1 MRTVRRLLAL
11 GLVLLIGALLTAVF
25 IFIYGA
31 LSPKNSDGGSLLLAN
46 APFPTPVSVEDIPL
60 GLYLQQHL
68 SELTSPASS
77 DKSPVNFQVAPGELP
92 TDVATHLQEQGL
104 ITSSDLFVNLVKY
117 LHVGEKIQAGEYVLN
132 RAMTMGEIAESLQ
145 HGRAKMVTVTIRPGW
160 RAEEIADYLGT
171 LGLAKFN
178 KDQFLQAVKN
188 GNYDYAFLRDR
199 PKGSSTSIEGYLFP
213 ESYNVPFDIEPD
225 ALITL
230 MLDTYNQRVTDTMRQ
245 QAAASQRT
253 LQDVMTL
260 ASIIEREAVVP
271 DERPVIASVYL
282 NRLKKK
288 MPLQADPTVQ
298 YAMGYQTATQQWWKS
313 PVTLDEYQAVDS
325 PYNTYIHSGMP
336 PGPICNPS
344 LASIVAALQPA
355 QTEYLY
361 FFAKGDGSHV
371 FAKTYEEHQQNVQKY
386 GGK

>member
-1 MRTVRRLLAL
+1 MRTVRRLLAAA
-11 GLVLLIGALLTAVF
+11 LVLLIGAALTAVF
-25 IFIYGA
+25 VLIYGA
-31 LSPKNSDGGSLLLAN
+31 LAPKNAGSPSLLQAN

-68 SELTSPASS
+68 SELTTPASK
-77 DKSPVNFQVAPGELP
+77 DTAPVNFQVAAGELP
-92 TDVATHLQEQGL
+92 TDVAIHLQDQGL

-132 RAMTMGEIAESLQ
+132 RSMTMGEIAQSLQ
-145 HGRAKMVTVTIRPGW
+145 HGRAKTITVTIRPGW

-171 LGLAKFN
+171 LGLSKFN
-178 KDQFLQAVKN
+178 KDQFLQSVKN
-188 GNYDYAFLRDR
+188 GNFDYAFLRDR
-199 PKGSSTSIEGYLFP
+199 PKGSSSSIEGYLFP
-213 ESYNVPFDIEPD
+213 ESYNVPFDIAPD

-230 MLDTYNQRVTDTMRQ
+230 MLDTYDQRVTTAMRQ

-260 ASIIEREAVVP
+260 ASIVEREAVVA
-271 DERPVIASVYL
+271 DERPVIAGVYL

-288 MPLQADPTVQ
+288 MALDADPTVQ
-298 YAMGYQTATQQWWKS
+298 YAMGYQATTQQWWKS
-313 PVTLDEYQAVDS
+313 PVTLDEYQGVDS
-325 PYNTYIHSGMP
+325 PYNTYTHTGMP

-344 LASIVAALQPA
+344 LASIVAALQPTA
-355 QTEYLY
+355 TDYLY

-371 FAKTYEEHQQNVQKY
+371 FAKTYEEHQQNIQKY